1 MWQILPNGSIKRKII
16 LDGKDYHK
24 NLCHNKQHISN
35 WSTLRTMVFY
45 IIKIINVSTM
55 TAISNQLN
63 HILNVILLI
72 NNKKFHWMSQKV
84 RSSNQTMYINV
95 EESFPMLAFM
105 MLIIAIHTFHS
116 NTKKLW
122 GAVGIII
129 YEQMNTHSDILLLH
143 RRTKVYK

>member
-24 NLCHNKQHISN
+24 NVCHNKHHIF
-35 WSTLRTMVFY
+35 TDLLIVVY
-45 IIKIINVSTM
+45 ILKIIIVSTI
-55 TAISNQLN
+55 TAISNQVN
-63 HILNVILLI
+63 HTLNVILLI

-105 MLIIAIHTFHS
+105 MLIIAIHTFRRS
-116 NTKKLW
+116 TKKLW
-122 GAVGIII
+122 EAVGIII